1 MAEVLAAHAIPE
13 RVPAP
18 PRRPAPPES
27 RTAEVARR
35 FWRNRKAALG
45 AVLLGVMVGAAVL
58 SPLVSPYPPTR
69 PSPDDVFSPPGP
81 RHWMGTDEI
90 GRDVFSRVLAG
101 SRISLVAG
109 LAASALTLTAGVVFG
124 LLSGYRGGWVDTV
137 IMRAVD
143 VMLAVPTLLFAL
155 AIAAALGSALSNVVL
170 AVGIASVP
178 RFTRFVRG
186 CVISA
191 RENVYVEAARAG
203 GCSEARVAVRHIL
216 PNIYGPALILGT
228 LNVGVAILT
237 AATLSFLGMGAQ
249 PPTPEWGLILAQG
262 RDYLQ
267 NAWWISTFPGVAIAL
282 TVLAVNLFGDG
293 LHDALDPR
301 LRL

>member
-1 MAEVLAAHAIPE
+1 MELNGNFGDVVSVKRWYHVGEEEAPHLTMAELSSMT
-13 RVPAP
+13 R
-18 PRRPAPPES
+18 
-27 RTAEVARR
+27 
-35 FWRNRKAALG
+35 G
-45 AVLLGVMVGAAVL
+45 AGML
-58 SPLVSPYPPTR
+58 
-69 PSPDDVFSPPGP
+69 
-81 RHWMGTDEI
+81 H
-90 GRDVFSRVLAG
+90 
-101 SRISLVAG
+101 
-109 LAASALTLTAGVVFG
+109 
-124 LLSGYRGGWVDTV
+124 RGGLHALPEG
-137 IMRAVD
+137 M
-143 VMLAVPTLLFAL
+143 MLAVPTLLFAL

-203 GCSEARVAVRHIL
+203 GCSETRVAVRHIL

-249 PPTPEWGLILAQG
+249 PPTPEWGLVLAQG

-267 NAWWISTFPGVAIAL
+267 NAWWVSTFPGVAIAL

>member
-1 MAEVLAAHAIPE
+1 MARALAA
-13 RVPAP
+13 PAP
-18 PRRPAPPES
+18 SAGPGAEPQS
-27 RTAEVARR
+27 RGAGVVRR
-35 FWRNRKAALG
+35 FRRNRKA
-45 AVLLGVMVGAAVL
+45 VIGAALLALMAAAALL
-58 SPLVSPYPPTR
+58 SPVVSPYSPAQ
-69 PSPDDVFSPPGP
+69 PSPDDVFAPPGP
-81 RHWMGTDEI
+81 RHWMGSDEI
-90 GRDVFSRVLAG
+90 GRDLFSRVLAG
-101 SRISLVAG
+101 ARISLAVG
-109 LAASALTLTAGVVFG
+109 LAASALTLTGGVVFG

-137 IMRAVD
+137 VMRAVD

-155 AIAAALGSALSNVVL
+155 ATAAALGRALSNVVL
-170 AVGIASVP
+170 AVGIASIP

-186 CVISA
+186 CVLSA
-191 RENVYVEAARAG
+191 RENVYVEAARAE

-267 NAWWISTFPGVAIAL
+267 NAWWISTFPGIAIAL

>member
-1 MAEVLAAHAIPE
+1 MLAASA
-13 RVPAP
+13 VV
-18 PRRPAPPES
+18 RPAAVGSS
-27 RTAEVARR
+27 RTAEAARR

-45 AVLLGVMVGAAVL
+45 ASLLAILAAAACL
-58 SPLVSPYPPTR
+58 APFASPYPPMR
-69 PSPDDVFSPPGP
+69 PFPEDVFAPPSAA
-81 RHWMGTDEI
+81 HWMGTDEI
-90 GRDVFSRVLAG
+90 GRDVFSLVLAG
-101 SRISLVAG
+101 ARISLSVG
-109 LAASALTLTAGVVFG
+109 LAASALTLAAGVVFG
-124 LLSGYRGGWVDTV
+124 LLSGYRGGWVDAA

-170 AVGIASVP
+170 AVAVAGVP

-186 CVISA
+186 CVLSA
-191 RENVYVEAARAG
+191 RENVYVEAARAA
-203 GCSEARVAVRHIL
+203 GCSEARVAGRHIL

-228 LNVGVAILT
+228 LNVGVSILT

-262 RDYLQ
+262 RDNLQ
-267 NAWWISTFPGVAIAL
+267 NAWWISTFPGLAIAI

-301 LRL
+301 LRV

>member
-1 MAEVLAAHAIPE
+1 
-13 RVPAP
+13 
-18 PRRPAPPES
+18 
-27 RTAEVARR
+27 
-35 FWRNRKAALG
+35 
-45 AVLLGVMVGAAVL
+45 
-58 SPLVSPYPPTR
+58 
-69 PSPDDVFSPPGP
+69 
-81 RHWMGTDEI
+81 MGTDEI

-101 SRISLVAG
+101 ARISLSVG
-109 LAASALTLTAGVVFG
+109 LAASTLTLAAGVLFG
-124 LLSGYRGGWVDTV
+124 LLSGYRGGWVDAA
-137 IMRAVD
+137 IMRGVD

-170 AVGIASVP
+170 AVGVAGVP

-186 CVISA
+186 CVLSA
-191 RENVYVEAARAG
+191 RENVYVEAARAA
-203 GCSEARVAVRHIL
+203 GCREARVAVRHIL

-262 RDYLQ
+262 RDNLE
-267 NAWWISTFPGVAIAL
+267 NAWWISTFPGVAIAI

-301 LRL
+301 LRV

>member
-13 RVPAP
+13 PVPAP
-18 PRRPAPPES
+18 PRRPATPES

-35 FWRNRKAALG
+35 LWRNRKAALG
-45 AVLLGVMVGAAVL
+45 AALLGVMVGAAVL

-69 PSPDDVFSPPGP
+69 PSPEDVFSPPGP

-109 LAASALTLTAGVVFG
+109 LAASALTLTAGVVLG

>member
-1 MAEVLAAHAIPE
+1 MAKVLAADS
-13 RVPAP
+13 VPPPVSAAP
-18 PRRPAPPES
+18 S
-27 RTAEVARR
+27 RAAEVTRR

-45 AVLLGVMVGAAVL
+45 AVLLAVMAAPALL
-58 SPLVSPYPPTR
+58 SPVVSPYPPTQ
-69 PSPDDVFSPPGP
+69 PSPEDVFAPPGL

-101 SRISLVAG
+101 ARISLAVG
-109 LAASALTLTAGVVFG
+109 MAASAMTLAAGVVFG

-137 IMRAVD
+137 IMRGVD

-228 LNVGVAILT
+228 LNVGVSILT

-282 TVLAVNLFGDG
+282 TVLGVNLFGDG

>member
-1 MAEVLAAHAIPE
+1 MLAA
-13 RVPAP
+13 PAVA
-18 PRRPAPPES
+18 RRPAPAQPGS

-45 AVLLGVMVGAAVL
+45 ASLLAVL
-58 SPLVSPYPPTR
+58 AAAACLAPLVSPYPPMR
-69 PSPDDVFSPPGP
+69 PAPEDVFAPPSAQ
-81 RHWMGTDEI
+81 HWMGTDEI

-101 SRISLVAG
+101 ARISLSVG
-109 LAASALTLTAGVVFG
+109 LAASALTLAAGVVFG
-124 LLSGYRGGWVDTV
+124 LLSGYRGGWVDAV
-137 IMRAVD
+137 IMRGVD

-170 AVGIASVP
+170 AVGVAGVP

-186 CVISA
+186 CVLAA

-228 LNVGVAILT
+228 LNVGVSILT

-262 RDYLQ
+262 RDNLQ
-267 NAWWISTFPGVAIAL
+267 NAWWISTFPGIAIAI
-282 TVLAVNLFGDG
+282 TVLSVNLFGDG

>member
-1 MAEVLAAHAIPE
+1 MLAASA
-13 RVPAP
+13 VG
-18 PRRPAPPES
+18 RPAAVGPS
-27 RTAEVARR
+27 RTTEVARR

-45 AVLLGVMVGAAVL
+45 ASLLAILAAACL
-58 SPLVSPYPPTR
+58 APFASPYSPMR
-69 PSPDDVFSPPGP
+69 PSPEEVFAPPGAA
-81 RHWMGTDEI
+81 HWMGTDEI

-101 SRISLVAG
+101 ARISLSIG
-109 LAASALTLTAGVVFG
+109 LAASALTLAAGVVLG
-124 LLSGYRGGWVDTV
+124 LLSGYRGGWVDAV
-137 IMRAVD
+137 VMRAVD

-170 AVGIASVP
+170 AVGVAGVP

-186 CVISA
+186 CVLSA
-191 RENVYVEAARAG
+191 RENVYVEAARAA
-203 GCSEARVAVRHIL
+203 GCSEARVAGRHIL
-216 PNIYGPALILGT
+216 PNIYGPALILG
-228 LNVGVAILT
+228 VSILT

-262 RDYLQ
+262 RDNLE
-267 NAWWISTFPGVAIAL
+267 NAWWISTFPGLAIAI

-301 LRL
+301 LRV

>member
-1 MAEVLAAHAIPE
+1 MAETLAAPG
-13 RVPAP
+13 VPSGAAAT
-18 PRRPAPPES
+18 PRS
-27 RTAEVARR
+27 RTTQVARR
-35 FWRNRKAALG
+35 FRRNRKAVLG
-45 AVLLGVMVGAAVL
+45 AVLLGMVAAAAL
-58 SPLVSPYPPTR
+58 LAPLVNPYAPTQ
-69 PSPDDVFSPPGP
+69 PSPEEAFAGPGS

-90 GRDVFSRVLAG
+90 GRDLFSRVLAG
-101 SRISLVAG
+101 ARISLAVG
-109 LAASALTLTAGVVFG
+109 LAASALTLGGGVVFG
-124 LLSGYRGGWVDTV
+124 LVSGYRGGWTDTV
-137 IMRAVD
+137 IMRGVD

-170 AVGIASVP
+170 AVGVASIP

-186 CVISA
+186 CVLSA

-203 GCSEARVAVRHIL
+203 GCSEARVALRHIL

-282 TVLAVNLFGDG
+282 TVLAVNLVGDG